1 MAHEELKAELE
12 RLKAANKSLEDQL
25 LFARQK
31 ASLYYIA
38 ASELDA
44 LKNQKDSFVEQVSVG
59 TCTDDMVVSCESSVS
74 VATQTMSV
82 SSAELETETY
92 LDLAQTEIATLKS
105 FIDESKRADPHRARM
120 GTVLGSDFSFLVD
133 EYRDLFNQIL
143 KQNKM
148 SINHSIEIKRR
159 DEIISSLFDKI
170 RMIEEAFNRKL
181 QDTNKIA
188 SARQEVIQALGDQV
202 KDAIRQPS
210 YHDSLEIGAMQSE
223 MEDLKAE
230 LSMARTNW
238 AATRDELVRLQ
249 FRVGVDGNGSSQSD
263 RHQSAFPPPIVELL
277 DSETRESGTISG
289 IRSIRPRI
297 HN

>member
-1 MAHEELKAELE
+1 MADEDLKAELE
-12 RLKAANKSLEDQL
+12 KLRAANKSLEDQL
-25 LFARQK
+25 RFARQK

-44 LKNQKDSFVEQVSVG
+44 LKSQKDSFVEHVSVG
-59 TCTDDMVVSCESSVS
+59 TCTDDMGSCESSVS

-92 LDLAQTEIATLKS
+92 LELAQTEIAMLKS
-105 FIDESKRADPHRARM
+105 FIEESKRADPHRARM
-120 GTVLGSDFSFLVD
+120 GTVLESDSSVLVD
-133 EYRDLFNQIL
+133 EYRDLFNLIL

-159 DEIISSLFDKI
+159 DEMISSLFDKI

-181 QDTNKIA
+181 EESNKIA
-188 SARQEVIQALGDQV
+188 STRQEVIQALGEQV

-210 YHDSLEIGAMQSE
+210 YHDALEIGAMQSE

-263 RHQSAFPPPIVELL
+263 RHQSTFPPPIVELL

-289 IRSIRPRI
+289 IRSIRPRV